1 MSTRLSNDL
10 QSTVAVYKIVS
21 VCVLAIAGHI
31 SQSFSSPFFSQHY
44 VDRYMTIGGL
54 TTLLLLPLDMAI
66 QNVIG
71 DSFRGAT
78 WVAIHNGGGVGW

>member
-1 MSTRLSNDL
+1 MD
-10 QSTVAVYKIVS
+10 K
-21 VCVLAIAGHI
+21 
-31 SQSFSSPFFSQHY
+31 
-44 VDRYMTIGGL
+44 GL
-54 TTLLLLPLDMAI
+54 TKCLTDLISDMAI